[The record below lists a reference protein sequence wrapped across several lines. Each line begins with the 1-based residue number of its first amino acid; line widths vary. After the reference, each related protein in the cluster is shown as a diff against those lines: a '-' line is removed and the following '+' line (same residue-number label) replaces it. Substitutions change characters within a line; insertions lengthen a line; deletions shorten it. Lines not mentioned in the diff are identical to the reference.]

1 MANLA
6 IIGSHSVNGVAALH
20 THILINDVF
29 KNQYAIGPQKFNN
42 KTNGITHRRWL
53 VYSNPQLK
61 ALLDKTIGES
71 YIEHPQDLEKLMNY
85 VDDVQVQE
93 EFLQVKLERKKI
105 LAAYIKE
112 VTGIEVDVN
121 SIFDVQAKR
130 LHAYK
135 RQLLNAM
142 NILNTYYDLKDNP
155 NLDICPRT
163 FVFGAKAASSYYMA
177 KQIIRF
183 IWQLGEV
190 INNDKSIN
198 DKLKVVFLENYRVS
212 LAEIMMPAAEISE
225 QISIAGKEASGTGNM
240 KFMIN
245 GAVTIGTMDGA
256 NVEIHDAVGDENMF
270 IFGMSSDE
278 VHDLYNKGYDSTAY
292 YMNDARIKRVI
303 DGMRRGVGDVQF
315 NAIADNLILGN
326 GSIADPYMC
335 LADFDSYVKAQK
347 RVNDTYLNKKA
358 FNKMSLMNIANAGF
372 FSADRA
378 VKEYAD
384 RIWTVKPI
392 HKL

>member
-1 MANLA
+1 
-6 IIGSHSVNGVAALH
+6 
-20 THILINDVF
+20 
-29 KNQYAIGPQKFNN
+29 
-42 KTNGITHRRWL
+42 
-53 VYSNPQLK
+53 
-61 ALLDKTIGES
+61 
-71 YIEHPQDLEKLMNY
+71 
-85 VDDVQVQE
+85 
-93 EFLQVKLERKKI
+93 
-105 LAAYIKE
+105 
-112 VTGIEVDVN
+112 
-121 SIFDVQAKR
+121 
-130 LHAYK
+130 
-135 RQLLNAM
+135 
-142 NILNTYYDLKDNP
+142 
-155 NLDICPRT
+155 
-163 FVFGAKAASSYYMA
+163 
-177 KQIIRF
+177 
-183 IWQLGEV
+183 
-190 INNDKSIN
+190 
-198 DKLKVVFLENYRVS
+198 
-212 LAEIMMPAAEISE
+212 
-225 QISIAGKEASGTGNM
+225 M

-326 GSIADPYMC
+326 GSVADPYMC